1 MKGVENRIE
10 KIPVDQRL
18 ARMFNHVAEP
28 GAPQFDIAD
37 YLNEDV
43 TIVFA
48 LGGLRTEAKRVLLLV
63 ILSNLWSALKRR
75 QEHSEGPHPLVT
87 CYIEEAASVAA
98 SALLRALL
106 AQSRSFGLAMTLALQ
121 YPAQLEPHGEGVYN
135 EVLNNVSAYCL
146 GNVPADR
153 RLAERLA
160 HDELPPQAVADRLRA
175 LSRGE
180 WLCTLPAP
188 FGEPEPRPFLL
199 ESGPLPPGAPDG
211 PRPLSAGEAEAF
223 EAAFDT
229 VCDHTR
235 ATAGLTLE
243 LPQVANQTPE
253 TDAEA
258 QPSGEGTADDTAPA
272 PRVDSALP
280 YTNRMPAPVRYNP
293 DTHALECTTCQ
304 TRYDPTIEGMRRA
317 IACDSTLAEVTRD
330 DVPVCEL
337 NLKLSAAERAVSE
350 WSDQQLL
357 FMQAVYNAQQ
367 LRYDPL
373 EYDLLW
379 DSMLRLQEYLDID
392 SPAVQDLVDA
402 GLLSHDTDHP
412 HRLYSVTP
420 DGRKTIG
427 EHYRQGIDY
436 GHGAGDLD
444 ESSLHVLAVEVG
456 RRYLVQEYRENPDS
470 PVVEVIPYYDLDGNH
485 RLDVAALDSEGN
497 VVVAVEA
504 ERVNHDLRRAAPT
517 DFDKMAACEV
527 EEAIWIVMTQADGH
541 TVLEAL
547 ADPLDGEPR
556 IDTQSYA
563 RTTPPQQ
570 VQLDTPGLTA
580 MYPLTWVRDRLGS
593 SDGS

>member
-1 MKGVENRIE
+1 
-10 KIPVDQRL
+10 
-18 ARMFNHVAEP
+18 
-28 GAPQFDIAD
+28 
-37 YLNEDV
+37 
-43 TIVFA
+43 
-48 LGGLRTEAKRVLLLV
+48 
-63 ILSNLWSALKRR
+63 
-75 QEHSEGPHPLVT
+75 VT
-87 CYIEEAASVAA
+87 CYLEEAASVAA

-106 AQSRSFGLAMTLALQ
+106 AQSRGFGLAMTLALQ
-121 YPAQLEPHGEGVYN
+121 YPAQLDPYDDGVYN

-160 HDELPPQAVADRLRA
+160 HDALPPQAVADRLRA

-188 FGEPEPRPFLL
+188 FGAPEPRPFLL
-199 ESGPLPPGAPDG
+199 ASGPLPPGHPDG
-211 PRPLSAGEAEAF
+211 PRPLSASEQTAF

-229 VCDHTR
+229 VCARTL
-235 ATAGLTLE
+235 ATAGLTLA
-243 LPQVANQTPE
+243 LPQVGDRMDG
-253 TDAEA
+253 TDAET
-258 QPSGEGTADDTAPA
+258 QPPGEDTVDDATPT

-304 TRYDPTIEGMRRA
+304 TRYDPTIAGMRRA

-337 NLKLSAAERAVSE
+337 NLKLSAEERAVSE

-357 FMQAVYNAQQ
+357 FIQAVYNAQQ

-392 SPAVQDLVDA
+392 APAVQDLVDA

-420 DGRKTIG
+420 DGRTAIG
-427 EHYRQGIDY
+427 EHYRQGIAF

-456 RRYLVQEYRENPDS
+456 RRYLIRVYLEDPDS
-470 PVVEVIPYYDLDGNH
+470 PVVEVIPYYNCDDSH
-485 RLDVAALDSEGN
+485 RLDVAGLDSDGT
-497 VVVAVEA
+497 VIVAAEA
-504 ERVNHDLRRAAPT
+504 ERINHDLRRAAPA
-517 DFDKMAACEV
+517 DFDKMAACGV
-527 EEAIWIVMTQADGH
+527 EEAIWVVMSHADGH
-541 TVLEAL
+541 KLLAAL
-547 ADPLDGEPR
+547 NTPADGTPRVTKTYAETSPVDAFR
-556 IDTQSYA
+556 IDEPGFTQIY
-563 RTTPPQQ
+563 TLE
-570 VQLDTPGLTA
+570 QLRDHLTE
-580 MYPLTWVRDRLGS
+580 PTDR
-593 SDGS
+593 